1 MTPNVI
7 LYPHSS
13 DELYGSDMVLLNLV
27 RRLNREVF
35 RPHVLLPTD
44 LPYEGRLAAAL
55 SEAGV
60 AHESLA
66 MPVLRRRYFSLRH
79 GPRFAGHLFSGTR
92 GVMRIARKENA
103 VMIHSNTNAV
113 WGGALAASRLHLPH
127 VWHVHELVT
136 EPALVRRLIAWM
148 VNRYSQRVV
157 AISHAVADHLLTDA
171 PALAGRITVIYD
183 AVDTNR
189 FSPAIDGRALRR
201 AWGVDDDETLVGVV
215 GRISAWKGQ
224 DFFLRA
230 FALAAREHP
239 RLRAVIVGD
248 VTPGEDWRRQELQAL
263 ARELGVADRVLWP
276 GYHNDAPQVMAALDI
291 LALPSIRPEPF
302 GMVVIEAMASGK
314 PVVATAHGG
323 PLESVVEGETGLLVS
338 PRAPAE
344 MAAALARLADATGLR
359 MRLGA
364 AGRKRAV
371 TVFGFQRHV
380 RAFQDLYL
388 ELLAETIT
396 HDVGS

>member
-1 MTPNVI
+1 
-7 LYPHSS
+7 
-13 DELYGSDMVLLNLV
+13 
-27 RRLNREVF
+27 
-35 RPHVLLPTD
+35 
-44 LPYEGRLAAAL
+44 
-55 SEAGV
+55 
-60 AHESLA
+60 
-66 MPVLRRRYFSLRH
+66 
-79 GPRFAGHLFSGTR
+79 
-92 GVMRIARKENA
+92 
-103 VMIHSNTNAV
+103 
-113 WGGALAASRLHLPH
+113 
-127 VWHVHELVT
+127 
-136 EPALVRRLIAWM
+136 
-148 VNRYSQRVV
+148 
-157 AISHAVADHLLTDA
+157 
-171 PALAGRITVIYD
+171 
-183 AVDTNR
+183 
-189 FSPAIDGRALRR
+189 
-201 AWGVDDDETLVGVV
+201 
-215 GRISAWKGQ
+215 
-224 DFFLRA
+224 
-230 FALAAREHP
+230 
-239 RLRAVIVGD
+239 
-248 VTPGEDWRRQELQAL
+248 LQAL